1 MGIVTR
7 SKNVWA
13 IRLTKNKG
21 IFFIYQG
28 RESYGSLRSWGWA
41 MFDFLDHTDFEK
53 SYEFFG
59 LSVQE
64 IVAVR

>member
-28 RESYGSLRSWGWA
+28 RDSYGSLRSWGWA
-41 MFDFLDHTDFEK
+41 MFDFLDHTDFRK
-53 SYEFFG
+53 SNEFFG
-59 LSVQE
+59 LSVEE

>member
-7 SKNVWA
+7 SRNVWA

-28 RESYGSLRSWGWA
+28 RDSYGSLRSWGWT
-41 MFDFLDHTDFEK
+41 MFDFLDHTDFRK
-53 SYEFFG
+53 SNEFFG
-59 LSVQE
+59 LSVEE

>member
-21 IFFIYQG
+21 IFFIYLG
-28 RESYGSLRSWGWA
+28 KDSYGSLRSWGWT
-41 MFDFLDHTDFEK
+41 MYDFLDHTCFTK
-53 SYEFFG
+53 SNEYFG
-59 LSVQE
+59 LSLEQVK
-64 IVAVR
+64 AAR

>member
-28 RESYGSLRSWGWA
+28 RDSYGLLRSWGWT
-41 MFDFLDHTDFEK
+41 MYDFLDHTCFTMSEQ
-53 SYEFFG
+53 YFG
-59 LSVQE
+59 LSVAE
-64 IVAVR
+64 VKAAR